1 MVRLYYL
8 VSCLFCLFVFVVVL
22 GESCNSA
29 RISGDITTDQILC
42 RESFVS
48 WLPERS
54 EAGGTESSLVT

>member
-1 MVRLYYL
+1 MVVRLYYL
-8 VSCLFCLFVFVVVL
+8 ISCLFCLFVFVL

-29 RISGDITTDQILC
+29 KISGDVTTDQILC

-54 EAGGTESSLVT
+54 DAGGIESSLVT

>member
-8 VSCLFCLFVFVVVL
+8 ISCLFCLFVFVVL
-22 GESCNSA
+22 GEPCNSA

-54 EAGGTESSLVT
+54 EAGEIESSLVT